1 VDDRLSADLVT
12 VVGNLVD
19 NAFDAV
25 GPGGSITVRVTMLP
39 VGEVV
44 VTVTDSGPGVAPE
57 LAERVFQQ
65 GWSTK
70 DQTDGHHGL
79 GLAMIRLISVHRG
92 GGAEVS
98 GSTFT
103 ARLPLDRAVVS

>member
-1 VDDRLSADLVT
+1 
-12 VVGNLVD
+12 
-19 NAFDAV
+19 
-25 GPGGSITVRVTMLP
+25 MLP

-44 VTVTDSGPGVAPE
+44 VTVTDSGPGVPPD
-57 LAERVFQQ
+57 LAGRVFQQ

-70 DQTDGHHGL
+70 EQTDGHHGL

-92 GGAEVS
+92 GGVEVD

-103 ARLPLDRAVVS
+103 ARLPLEREAVS

>member
-1 VDDRLSADLVT
+1 
-12 VVGNLVD
+12 
-19 NAFDAV
+19 
-25 GPGGSITVRVTMLP
+25 
-39 VGEVV
+39 
-44 VTVTDSGPGVAPE
+44 
-57 LAERVFQQ
+57 VFQQ

-92 GGAEVS
+92 GGVEVD

-103 ARLPLDRAVVS
+103 ARLPLQREVVP